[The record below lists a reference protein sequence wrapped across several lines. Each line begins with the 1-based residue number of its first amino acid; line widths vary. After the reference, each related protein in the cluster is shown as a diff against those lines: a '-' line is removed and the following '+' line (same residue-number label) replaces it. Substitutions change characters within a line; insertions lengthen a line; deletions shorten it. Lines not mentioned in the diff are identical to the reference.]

1 MGLFSGMAES
11 RVKQILRGY
20 FGFEVPVNF
29 IFSGILDSPTLAI
42 NGYTLN
48 LNPFYAAVNNG
59 GIYFIHKSEIRL
71 AITWDDILI
80 IKEYPNDAIVYSDT
94 LEIYFYKEVVALSG
108 MYKLEYPYCFWHKL
122 RLKIF
127 KDDQRQQFMD
137 EFLKIKEA
145 NGIFTGGLEVF
156 REWIENGTV
165 REPVPREQYLEVNKD
180 WATDKIRE
188 DSWTAWGE
196 LNDATRFTYYVGRNV
211 ALGQLPSHLM
221 DSALNEW
228 KKYDI
233 ANSKFT
239 GITTFGNDALLGI
252 VERTKQKVNEIQ
264 DKFKENAW
272 EIKQIDTQI
281 NEWQSTMVMSKRL
294 ACIKKSKNEKI
305 ILNDFYK

>member
-29 IFSGILDSPTLAI
+29 IFSGILDSPTLSI

-71 AITWDDILI
+71 AITWDDILN
-80 IKEYPNDAIVYSDT
+80 IKKYSNDAFYSDT
-94 LEIYFYKEVVALSG
+94 LEVYFYKKNVALSG

-145 NGIFTGGLEVF
+145 NGIFTPGLEVLH
-156 REWIENGTV
+156 EWIENGTV
-165 REPVPREQYLEVNKD
+165 REPVPKEQYLELNKD
-180 WATDKIRE
+180 WATEKIRE

-196 LNDATRFTYYVGRNV
+196 LNDATRFTYFVGRNV
-211 ALGQLPSHLM
+211 VAILIC
-221 DSALNEW
+221 
-228 KKYDI
+228 Y
-233 ANSKFT
+233 
-239 GITTFGNDALLGI
+239 LL
-252 VERTKQKVNEIQ
+252 
-264 DKFKENAW
+264 
-272 EIKQIDTQI
+272 
-281 NEWQSTMVMSKRL
+281 
-294 ACIKKSKNEKI
+294 
-305 ILNDFYK
+305 